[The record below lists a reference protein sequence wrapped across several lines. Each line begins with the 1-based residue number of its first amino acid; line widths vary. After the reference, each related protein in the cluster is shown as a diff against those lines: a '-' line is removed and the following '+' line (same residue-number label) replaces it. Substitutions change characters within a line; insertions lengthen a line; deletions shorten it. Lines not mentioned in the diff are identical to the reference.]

1 VTVSA
6 FYSFLSRIISSFV
19 FNTQKKTEHI
29 YTEEEEE
36 EDKEEDKE

>member
-1 VTVSA
+1 LCDA
-6 FYSFLSRIISSFV
+6 FGSYVWLV

-36 EDKEEDKE
+36 EEEDKE